1 MGLMYEVFVRS
12 VLSKLKYF
20 MWTYI
25 HTYGKGKVHPKTGHE
40 GPEGE
45 YRYKSTLSLTSALDG
60 GWWSMPRPSCFTP
73 PSKKKLVPTVQEAWW
88 APRTV
93 RMGAGNLTPTGIQ
106 SPDCPAHSKSLY

>member
-73 PSKKKLVPTVQEAWW
+73 PVKKKTGTHCTGSLVGPKDGQDGCRKPHPHWDSI
-88 APRTV
+88 PR
-93 RMGAGNLTPTGIQ
+93 LS
-106 SPDCPAHSKSLY
+106 SP